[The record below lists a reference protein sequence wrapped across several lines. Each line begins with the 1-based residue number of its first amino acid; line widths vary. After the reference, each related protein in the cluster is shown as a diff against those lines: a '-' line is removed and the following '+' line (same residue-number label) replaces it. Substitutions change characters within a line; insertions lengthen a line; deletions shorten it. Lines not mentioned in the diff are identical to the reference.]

1 MAEILKEVMDFIDKS
16 PCSYYAVSNMKTKLL
31 KNGFTELSEGRKWE
45 LASGGKYFVIRN
57 DSALISFKI
66 PGSKNLGFMITS
78 CHSDSPCFKI
88 KENPEIDVQG
98 HYTKLSVE
106 GYGGMIMP
114 AWFDRPL
121 SLAGRVIR
129 KTAQGLEARL
139 INLDRDLLMFVNQAV
154 HMNRDINLGYQYK
167 KNIDMIP
174 LWGDGTVK
182 GSFSKMIADAAES
195 EPKDV
200 VGSELFVYNR
210 MKSTKWGADDCYF
223 SAPRLDDLECAY
235 IVLDAFMA
243 AENDNGVTVF
253 CLYDNE
259 EVGSLTRQGAA
270 STFLKDILNRIVLC
284 QGGGYEEYL
293 SLLDTS
299 FMVSADN
306 AHAVHPNFPEMSD
319 AGNRCYMNEGIV
331 IKYQAAQK
339 YATDAVS
346 RAVFQQ
352 ICEKSGA
359 KFQTYANRSDIA
371 GGSTLGNLSSAQVPV
386 STVDIGFAQ
395 LAMHSPYETAGTQD
409 VEELRKALLQFY
421 KTVLIRR
428 EHGRIDLN
436 MD

>member
-1 MAEILKEVMDFIDKS
+1 MAEILDQVMDFIDQS
-16 PCSYYAVSNMKTKLL
+16 PCSYYAVSNIKKMLL
-31 KNGFTELSEGRKWE
+31 KNGFTELSEGKKWE
-45 LASGGKYFVIRN
+45 LASGGRYFVVRN
-57 DSALISFKI
+57 DSALIAFRI
-66 PGSKNLGFMITS
+66 PEKNSGFMIVS

-88 KENPEIDVQG
+88 KENPEIDVLG
-98 HYTKLSVE
+98 HYTKLNVE
-106 GYGGMIMP
+106 GYGGMILP

-121 SLAGRVIR
+121 SVAGRVIL
-129 KTAQGLEARL
+129 KTSQGLETRF

-154 HMNRDINLGYQYK
+154 HMNRDINSGYQYK

-174 LWGDGTVK
+174 LWGDGTAK
-182 GSFSKMIADAAES
+182 GSFKNMIAGAAECRP
-195 EPKDV
+195 EDII
-200 VGSELFVYNR
+200 GSDLYVYNR
-210 MKSTKWGADDCYF
+210 MKSTKWGTEDCYF

-235 IVLDAFMA
+235 IGLDAFMA
-243 AENDNGVTVF
+243 ADNDKSVPVY

-284 QGGGYEEYL
+284 RGGGYEDYL

-319 AGNRCYMNEGIV
+319 GENRCYMNGGIV

-386 STVDIGFAQ
+386 STVDIGLAQ
-395 LAMHSPYETAGTQD
+395 LAMHSPYETAGTKD
-409 VEELRKALLQFY
+409 VEELRKALIQFY
-421 KTVLIRR
+421 KSSLVRNGGVVWGI
-428 EHGRIDLN
+428 I
-436 MD
+436 